1 MSSQGEARFQRGG
14 SVGAELAPASGR
26 DARCIVRTVYRRRKR
41 RDHVSSQLTR
51 SSTVENTLKDFRR
64 QSLLKLRHI

>member
-14 SVGAELAPASGR
+14 SVGAQLAPASGR
-26 DARCIVRTVYRRRKR
+26 DARSIYVPYRRRKR